1 MPRIHNTLSRRK
13 EDFVPQEPGRVR
25 MYVCGITVYD
35 YCHIG
40 HARMM
45 LVFDMVARWLRAS
58 GYALT
63 YVRNITDIDDKI
75 IRRAVEN
82 GETLAA
88 LTGRFIAAMHEDL
101 DALGVLRPD
110 HEPRAT
116 QYVPQ
121 MLDIIGLLERN
132 GLAYRAADGDVDF
145 AVRRFADYGR
155 LSGKSLDELRAGER
169 VSVAEGKQ
177 DPLDFVLWKA
187 AKPGEPDEARWDS
200 PYGPGRPGWHIECSA
215 MSTALLGQTVDI
227 HGGGADLQFPH
238 HENEIA
244 QSEGAHGGTFVRYW
258 MHNGFVRVDDEKM
271 SKSLGNF
278 FTIRDVLRSFDAEV
292 LRLFV
297 LRAHYRSPINYSDAH
312 LEDARASLV
321 RLYTALSSAPDGP
334 VGSPDWDRPD
344 GRRFREAMDDDFN
357 TPIAISVLFELAGE
371 LNRTRDAATERQLRA
386 LAAVL
391 GLLGQDRESV
401 LRSGLR
407 GSDASIG
414 ALDDATIEA
423 RVAER
428 TEAKKAR
435 RFADAD
441 RIRDEL
447 LALGV
452 VLEDGPA
459 GTRWRR
465 A

>member
-1 MPRIHNTLSRRK
+1 MLRIHNTLTRRK
-13 EDFVPQEPGRVR
+13 EDFVPLEPGRVR

-35 YCHIG
+35 HCHVG

-75 IRRAVEN
+75 IRRAVQN
-82 GETLAA
+82 GETISA
-88 LTGRFIAAMHEDL
+88 LTERFIAAMHEDL

-116 QYVPQ
+116 RFVPQ

-132 GLAYRAADGDVDF
+132 GLAYRAADGDVNY
-145 AVRRFADYGR
+145 AVRRFPGYGR

-169 VSVAEGKQ
+169 VAVGEGKQ
-177 DPLDFVLWKA
+177 DPLDFALWKA
-187 AKPGEPDEARWDS
+187 AKSDEPAEARWPS
-200 PYGPGRPGWHIECSA
+200 PWGDGRPGWHIECSA
-215 MSTALLGQTVDI
+215 MSSALLGNAFDI

-278 FTIRDVLRSFDAEV
+278 FTIREVLERYDPEV

-297 LRAHYRSPINYSDAH
+297 LRAHYRSPLNYSDAA
-312 LEDARASLV
+312 LDDARAALL
-321 RLYTALSSAPDGP
+321 RLYTALSPGALPAPAQ
-334 VGSPDWDRPD
+334 PDWSRED
-344 GRRFREAMDDDFN
+344 GARFREAMDDDFN
-357 TPIAISVLFELAGE
+357 TPVAVSVLFELAARV
-371 LNRTRDAATERQLRA
+371 NRDRDVADEHQLRA
-386 LAAVL
+386 LAGVL
-391 GLLGQDRESV
+391 GLLGRDREAV
-401 LRSGLR
+401 LRTGLR
-407 GSDASIG
+407 GRADAATGLSDADI
-414 ALDDATIEA
+414 DA
-423 RVAER
+423 RVALR
-428 TEAKKAR
+428 AEAKKSR
-435 RFADAD
+435 RFDEAD
-441 RIRDEL
+441 RIRAEL
-447 LALGV
+447 LAQGV
-452 VLEDGPA
+452 VLEDGA
-459 GTRWRR
+459 GGTRWRR